1 MIYDD
6 LQLTW
11 SSCTQLIFQFSFSR
25 HLSLFNFFAAHERER
40 RRQCVT
46 RQSTPDSINTD
57 VPFILFTRE
66 KYSRNSERLIPSMC
80 NMAAQITFNNFF
92 FSLQLSP
99 TTYFVK
105 LFNQSCHSIVSVILK
120 ILVSCFTETFCFF
133 SIHAIFP
140 SHQDKTAPPYKKKK
154 NKQKQKHRI
163 SQIPKQGL
171 CQRIFKNTF
180 LRSVGFVDCLLV
192 AAAPLQRKKLNPHPI
207 QDT

>member
-66 KYSRNSERLIPSMC
+66 KYSRNSERLIPSMR
-80 NMAAQITFNNFF
+80 NMAAQITLAFSFF
-92 FSLQLSP
+92 LYNSL
-99 TTYFVK
+99 
-105 LFNQSCHSIVSVILK
+105 
-120 ILVSCFTETFCFF
+120 
-133 SIHAIFP
+133 
-140 SHQDKTAPPYKKKK
+140 
-154 NKQKQKHRI
+154 R
-163 SQIPKQGL
+163 
-171 CQRIFKNTF
+171 QRI
-180 LRSVGFVDCLLV
+180 L
-192 AAAPLQRKKLNPHPI
+192 
-207 QDT
+207 

>member
-1 MIYDD
+1 M
-6 LQLTW
+6 
-11 SSCTQLIFQFSFSR
+11 R
-25 HLSLFNFFAAHERER
+25 
-40 RRQCVT
+40 
-46 RQSTPDSINTD
+46 
-57 VPFILFTRE
+57 
-66 KYSRNSERLIPSMC
+66 

-154 NKQKQKHRI
+154 TNKN
-163 SQIPKQGL
+163 
-171 CQRIFKNTF
+171 KNTESPKF
-180 LRSVGFVDCLLV
+180 PNKAYVKGYSKIRFSDL
-192 AAAPLQRKKLNPHPI
+192 
-207 QDT
+207 

>member
-1 MIYDD
+1 MDKTDD
-6 LQLTW
+6 LPRFTTW
-11 SSCTQLIFQFSFSR
+11 SSCTQFIFQSSFSR
-25 HLSLFNFFAAHERER
+25 HLSLINFFSAQVRER

-66 KYSRNSERLIPSMC
+66 KYSRNSERLTPSMR

-105 LFNQSCHSIVSVILK
+105 LFNQSCHSMVSVILK
-120 ILVSCFTETFCFF
+120 ILVSCFTETKQNVHRFLTVCRPKELF

-140 SHQDKTAPPYKKKK
+140 SRKDKTAPPFKKNKKK
-154 NKQKQKHRI
+154 NKNTE
-163 SQIPKQGL
+163 SPKL
-171 CQRIFKNTF
+171 PNKAY
-180 LRSVGFVDCLLV
+180 VKGFSKIRFSDL
-192 AAAPLQRKKLNPHPI
+192 
-207 QDT
+207 

>member
-1 MIYDD
+1 MDKTDD
-6 LQLTW
+6 LPRFTTW
-11 SSCTQLIFQFSFSR
+11 SSCTQFIFQFSFSR
-25 HLSLFNFFAAHERER
+25 HLSLFNFFAAHVRER

-105 LFNQSCHSIVSVILK
+105 LFNQSCHSMVSVILK
-120 ILVSCFTETFCFF
+120 ILVSCFTETKQNVHRFF
-133 SIHAIFP
+133 NSLSAKRTFKKEIF
-140 SHQDKTAPPYKKKK
+140 
-154 NKQKQKHRI
+154 
-163 SQIPKQGL
+163 
-171 CQRIFKNTF
+171 
-180 LRSVGFVDCLLV
+180 
-192 AAAPLQRKKLNPHPI
+192 
-207 QDT
+207 